1 MNFESAEILDLI
13 DRCLAEDIGSG
24 DHSSM
29 ASIPEGTMGES
40 RLLLKQDG
48 VVAGLALGE
57 VILRRLDPNIEWVS
71 MASDGSYLL
80 AGTQLAAVKGRV
92 HALLADYRAWPHK
105 PIRQ

>member
-40 RLLLKQDG
+40 RLLL
-48 VVAGLALGE
+48 
-57 VILRRLDPNIEWVS
+57 
-71 MASDGSYLL
+71 
-80 AGTQLAAVKGRV
+80 
-92 HALLADYRAWPHK
+92 
-105 PIRQ
+105 